1 MDRTLQGHLLNE
13 GHVKRAPLG
22 TGIAWGLFGGL
33 AGTLVMD
40 ILLMG
45 TLLALG
51 QPALMCFSIVGDTV
65 SRFLAMFGTQIAGGV
80 PMGVVAHYSIGPLFG
95 MLFGAA
101 VTTFPALQ
109 DGSLKK
115 ITIAAFVYVEILSQ
129 PILATTPILLKMK
142 APATLQWFGGSF
154 VMHLI
159 LSIVLSVIVGYGLRQ
174 GSASRS
180 KLVRI
185 HSISGS

>member
-1 MDRTLQGHLLNE
+1 MDKTFHWNSLKE

-22 TGIAWGLFGGL
+22 TGIAWGFIGGL

-45 TLLALG
+45 VMLIIWQA
-51 QPALMCFSIVGDTV
+51 PLMCFSIVGDTV
-65 SRFLAMFGTQIAGGV
+65 SRFLAMFGTQIPGGV
-80 PMGVVAHYSIGPLFG
+80 PTGVVAHYVIGPLFG

-101 VTTFPALQ
+101 VTKFPALQ
-109 DGSLKK
+109 DGTLKK
-115 ITIAAFVYVEILSQ
+115 IAIAAFVYVEILSQ
-129 PILATTPILLKMK
+129 PILATTPILLKMN

-159 LSIVLSVIVGYGLRQ
+159 LSIVLGVIVGYGLQRE
-174 GSASRS
+174 SASRS
-180 KLVRI
+180 KLARI
-185 HSISGS
+185 HSIARS